1 MAAKRGKRGKAE
13 AGKHPTVVDIA
24 ARAGVAPMTVSRVI
38 NESGYVSEAMREK
51 VMRVV
56 KELNYHPNGL
66 ARSLKRQ
73 STQVVGILL
82 PDIVNPFSAELVR
95 GIQEVLL
102 SRGYASFICTS
113 ERSIEREQAGLRAL
127 FDHRVD
133 GIVVATRETPT
144 GNDWLRS
151 LVERNLPVVM
161 VGREF
166 PHPLVGRV
174 TAEQAAA
181 MAGLDVKQALDWC
194 QYDTKYAKAGTAL
207 PSTDILFFSVQQG
220 QNDTLINDNTATYQK
235 SAMDTNMVQ
244 ASQLERGQLLIIE
257 SIQCSVTTPGNFD
270 LTLQG
275 SGNTTLPAT
284 LPTSGVTTAAT
295 AGVIASNLERAILR
309 GAVGK
314 LKIGTNFFESGPLM
328 QFPSEFGISVG
339 GTSVFTGTA
348 QAGIIVPT
356 DLVANNGF
364 GHPRYLRFPRI
375 IEAGQNFSWVVN
387 FVNAFTPSRAF
398 DIQVILRGLLFRDV
412 S

>member
-166 PHPLVGRV
+166 PHPLVDRV
-174 TAEQAAA
+174 TADHEKGGYEATKHLIASGHKRIAFVGVSLASGAGLRRFQGYLAALRDHGLPILEELIAGPDSLSGPGYSTQDDGYQCIKRLLALRKPPTAVFARNDFTAIGAMCALHDQGLAVPDDVSIVGFDNVPLAAYTSPPLTTVDQPTIEQGRQAAS
-181 MAGLDVKQALDWC
+181 LL
-194 QYDTKYAKAGTAL
+194 
-207 PSTDILFFSVQQG
+207 
-220 QNDTLINDNTATYQK
+220 
-235 SAMDTNMVQ
+235 
-244 ASQLERGQLLIIE
+244 LERIE
-257 SIQCSVTTPGNFD
+257 ERREGRARDRVEI
-270 LTLQG
+270 
-275 SGNTTLPAT
+275 
-284 LPTSGVTTAAT
+284 
-295 AGVIASNLERAILR
+295 NLNCHLILR
-309 GAVGK
+309 Q
-314 LKIGTNFFESGPLM
+314 S
-328 QFPSEFGISVG
+328 
-339 GTSVFTGTA
+339 TGHRKA
-348 QAGIIVPT
+348 A
-356 DLVANNGF
+356 
-364 GHPRYLRFPRI
+364 RR
-375 IEAGQNFSWVVN
+375 
-387 FVNAFTPSRAF
+387 
-398 DIQVILRGLLFRDV
+398 
-412 S
+412 